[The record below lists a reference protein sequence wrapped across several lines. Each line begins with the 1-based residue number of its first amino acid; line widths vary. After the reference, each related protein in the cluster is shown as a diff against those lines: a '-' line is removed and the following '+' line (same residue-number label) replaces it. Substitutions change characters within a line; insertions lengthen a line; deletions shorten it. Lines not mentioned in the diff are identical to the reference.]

1 MVILIDA
8 RQGVIEQTRRH
19 SIIASLLNLKK
30 VAVAI
35 NKMDLVDY
43 SEQVYENIKADY
55 AKLQK
60 ILD

>member
-30 VAVAI
+30 
-35 NKMDLVDY
+35 
-43 SEQVYENIKADY
+43 
-55 AKLQK
+55 LQWLLTK
-60 ILD
+60 WIW